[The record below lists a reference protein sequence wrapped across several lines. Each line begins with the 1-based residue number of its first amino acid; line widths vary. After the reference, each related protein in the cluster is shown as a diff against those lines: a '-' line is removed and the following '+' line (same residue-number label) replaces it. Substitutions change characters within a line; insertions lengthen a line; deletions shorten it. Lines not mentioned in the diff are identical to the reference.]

1 MDKNRIFQKAW
12 DDYLYWQS
20 QDKKS
25 LYRINQFLKEIIRN
39 PFLGIGMSEAL
50 KGELSAFWNRRID
63 NSICLVYQIAGEF
76 IEILS
81 CREYYGSHFDFR
93 ICRKRQI
100 FRPRSR
106 DKDLAFLFADDVRH
120 GSAPIFVEF
129 GKDVV

>member
-1 MDKNRIFQKAW
+1 MDKNRIFQKAR

-63 NSICLVYQIAGEF
+63 NSIRLVY
-76 IEILS
+76 
-81 CREYYGSHFDFR
+81 
-93 ICRKRQI
+93 
-100 FRPRSR
+100 
-106 DKDLAFLFADDVRH
+106 
-120 GSAPIFVEF
+120 
-129 GKDVV
+129 